1 MEGVASSPAQIK
13 LEALESATLG
23 PGLLAAPAIAHLL
36 TAFNSQPP
44 HRFDAEQAVERNTVT
59 GAFPPA
65 AAVRRISNLLAR
77 SFLSA
82 GLFAQVSR
90 PQAGTAPK
98 SGHLPGSRSFVVPK
112 GWWMEQLWPWG
123 QQRRACLA
131 PRLLCQGLNWA
142 LCVLI
147 NLQARVT
154 VLAVLAFQ
162 NAKSKRQLR
171 GKRKLILFSGLNC
184 FSG

>member
-1 MEGVASSPAQIK
+1 M
-13 LEALESATLG
+13 
-23 PGLLAAPAIAHLL
+23 
-36 TAFNSQPP
+36 
-44 HRFDAEQAVERNTVT
+44 
-59 GAFPPA
+59 
-65 AAVRRISNLLAR
+65 
-77 SFLSA
+77 
-82 GLFAQVSR
+82 
-90 PQAGTAPK
+90 
-98 SGHLPGSRSFVVPK
+98 
-112 GWWMEQLWPWG
+112 WPWG

-131 PRLLCQGLNWA
+131 PRRLCQGLNWA

-147 NLQARVT
+147 NLKARVT